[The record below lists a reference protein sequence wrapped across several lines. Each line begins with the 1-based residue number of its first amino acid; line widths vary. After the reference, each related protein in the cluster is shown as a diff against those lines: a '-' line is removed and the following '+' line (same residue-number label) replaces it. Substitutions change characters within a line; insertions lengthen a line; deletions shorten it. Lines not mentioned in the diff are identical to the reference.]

1 MDIADSKRRLRADA
15 KSARA
20 AACAAQANAPMH
32 LAARF
37 LAEVPLRPESMVGG
51 YWPVGDEMDVRP
63 LLQALH
69 GEGMALALPA
79 VVAPATPLAFH
90 AWRPEDELAP
100 GAHGIPAPL
109 ADAPL
114 VIPDLMIV
122 PLLAFDR
129 QGWRLGYGA
138 GYYDRTLE
146 AFAAAGR
153 AVTAV
158 GVAYAAQ
165 ELSEVPHDGG
175 DCRLDAVVTDK
186 ATYWFTDSGKR

>member
-1 MDIADSKRRLRADA
+1 MDIADTKRRLRTDA

-20 AACAAQANAPMH
+20 AARAAQSGAPMH

-37 LAEVPLRPESMVGG
+37 LAEVPLRPEAVVGG

-69 GEGMALALPA
+69 GEGMALALPT
-79 VVAPATPLAFH
+79 VTSRGTPLTFR
-90 AWRPEDELAP
+90 AWRPGDVMTP
-100 GAHGIPAPL
+100 GAHDIPAPL
-109 ADAPL
+109 ADAPPA
-114 VIPDLMIV
+114 IPDLLIV

-129 QGWRLGYGA
+129 RGWRLGYGA

-165 ELSEVPHDGG
+165 ELPQVPHDDG
-175 DCRLDAVVTDK
+175 DRRLDAVVTDK
-186 ATYWFTDSGKR
+186 ATYWFTNSGKS

>member
-1 MDIADSKRRLRADA
+1 MDIADSKRRMRAAA

-20 AACAAQANAPMH
+20 AACAAQTNAPMH

-37 LAEVPLRPESMVGG
+37 LAEVPLKPEAVVGG
-51 YWPVGDEMDVRP
+51 YWPIGDEIDVRP

-79 VVAPATPLAFH
+79 VMAPATPLAFH
-90 AWRPEDELAP
+90 AWHPEDDLTP
-100 GAHGIPAPL
+100 GGHDIPAPL
-109 ADAPL
+109 PDAPL
-114 VIPDLMIV
+114 VIPDLLIV

-153 AVTAV
+153 TVMAV
-158 GVAYAAQ
+158 GVAFAAQ
-165 ELSEVPHDGG
+165 EQPEVPHDGG
-175 DCRLDAVVTDK
+175 DRRLDAVVTDK
-186 ATYWFTDSGKR
+186 ATYWFTDSRAQ